1 MSWYVVHTQA
11 RAELRALWHLENQG
25 FSCFLPHIRTLRRH
39 ARKVETV
46 RAPLFPRY
54 LFVSFDLHDAK
65 WRSINGTRG
74 VVGVLSSEPRPLAV
88 RNGTVEALMQRCDET
103 GVVPLT
109 ALDIF
114 TTGAKVIITTGA
126 FIGQVGVVANIS
138 SADRIAVL
146 LNFMGTRTCVQLP
159 PWQIEAA

>member
-54 LFVSFDLHDAK
+54 FFVSFELHDAK

-74 VVGVLSSEPRPLAV
+74 VVGVLSNGPHPLAV
-88 RNGTVEALMQRCDET
+88 CDGTVEALMQRCDET

-109 ALDIF
+109 ALGIF
-114 TTGAKVIITTGA
+114 TTGAKVMITAGA

-146 LNFMGTRTCVQLP
+146 LNFMGARTCVQLL

>member
-1 MSWYVVHTQA
+1 MPWYVVHTQA
-11 RAELRALWHLENQG
+11 RAEMRAHWHLENQG
-25 FSCFLPHIRTLRRH
+25 FRCFLPHIRTLRRH
-39 ARKVETV
+39 ARRAETV
-46 RAPLFPRY
+46 QAPLFPRY
-54 LFVSFDLHDAK
+54 LFVSFELHDSK

-74 VVGVLSSEPRPLAV
+74 VVGVLSNGPHPLAV
-88 RNGTVEALMQRCDET
+88 RDGTVEALVQRCDEA

-114 TTGAKVIITTGA
+114 TTGAKVTITTGA

-146 LNFMGTRTCVQLP
+146 LNFMGTRTCVHLP
-159 PWQIEAA
+159 PWHIEAA

>member
-1 MSWYVVHTQA
+1 MPWYVVYTQP

-25 FSCFLPHIRTLRRH
+25 FRCFLPHIRTLRRH
-39 ARKVETV
+39 ARRIEPV

-54 LFVSFDLHDAK
+54 LFVSLELQSSK

-74 VVGVLSSEPRPLAV
+74 VVGLLSNGPRPIAV
-88 RNGTVEALMQRCDET
+88 HDGAVEALLQRCDEM
-103 GVVPLT
+103 GVVPFT

-114 TTGAKVIITTGA
+114 RTGVKVTITTGA
-126 FIGQVGVVANIS
+126 LAGQVGVVADIS

-146 LNFMGTRTCVQLP
+146 LNFMGARTCVHLP